1 MGSSR
6 KAFRDWGNLTF
17 AILNNQIKTGKN
29 VEKFYM
35 ESQKIDGV
43 IGEQWLAFRWI
54 SDWEVYL

>member
-1 MGSSR
+1 MNRPG
-6 KAFRDWGNLTF
+6 KVFRDLGNLTF

-35 ESQKIDGV
+35 ESQKVDGV